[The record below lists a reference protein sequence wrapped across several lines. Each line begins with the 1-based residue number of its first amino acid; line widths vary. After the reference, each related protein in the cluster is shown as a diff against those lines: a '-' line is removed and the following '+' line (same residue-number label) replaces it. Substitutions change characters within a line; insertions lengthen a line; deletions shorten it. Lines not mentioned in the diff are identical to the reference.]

1 MPTSR
6 LMDMKRAAVPFLVLT
21 LMTGCGQAASEV
33 AVVEQVAGPV
43 VSCSGPDAAFP
54 VGLLNGAPADLTA
67 GDEADRA
74 LLAELQDEQTFGAG
88 EAPLPVTDWF
98 RVVSRDDFAAW
109 VRSPDKQTVDA
120 SVEFG
125 RDGGDWQ
132 HLRSWPAGCSLR
144 LFEPGVECAPVL
156 SATVQGA
163 FVELQASSDSCL
175 GGDGP
180 TLERVQIT
188 ETDTSVTVV
197 VRLRP
202 EPASGESELC
212 GGVGISVPASVQLQ
226 QPLGDRVLLD
236 ASEIPAVQIMTNL
249 TS

>member
-1 MPTSR
+1 MLR
-6 LMDMKRAAVPFLVLT
+6 LMNMKRAAVPLLVLA
-21 LMTGCGQAASEV
+21 LATGCGQASEV
-33 AVVEQVAGPV
+33 AVVEQAAGPV
-43 VSCSGPDAAFP
+43 VSCSGPGAAFP
-54 VGLLNGAPADLTA
+54 VGLLTGAPTDLIA
-67 GDEADRA
+67 GDKADRA

-88 EAPLPVTDWF
+88 EDPLPVTDWF

-109 VRSPDKQTVDA
+109 VRSPDKETVVA

-125 RDGGDWQ
+125 REGGDWQ
-132 HLRSWPAGCSLR
+132 YVRSAPAGCPLR
-144 LFEPGVECAPVL
+144 LFEPGVEFAPVS

-163 FVELQASSDSCL
+163 AVELQASSGSCV

-180 TLERVQIT
+180 TLDRVQVT
-188 ETDTSVTVV
+188 ETDTSVAVV

-202 EPASGESELC
+202 ERASGGSEAC
-212 GGVGISVPASVQLQ
+212 AGVGIAVPVQVDLK

-236 ASEIPAVQIMTNL
+236 GSEIPAVQIATTL